1 MTSFEL
7 GEIVLIAFPQTGT
20 SVLKKRP
27 SLVILDI
34 RDADLVL
41 APITTR
47 KYTGPGDHQLSS
59 WSEAGLLRPSWV
71 RLAKVACLE
80 KRTVTRRLGRLPV
93 EERHEVTRLWNRL
106 YTLPTDD

>member
-34 RDADLVL
+34 GDADLVL
-41 APITTR
+41 RRSPQEDTPALETISSVLGLESALHAAYRRWTR
-47 KYTGPGDHQLSS
+47 TMIVTSS
-59 WSEAGLLRPSWV
+59 PR
-71 RLAKVACLE
+71 
-80 KRTVTRRLGRLPV
+80 
-93 EERHEVTRLWNRL
+93 
-106 YTLPTDD
+106 